1 MRLSME
7 AILADACSTSS
18 LVDSDSGAE
27 AAAGGSGSACMNN
40 GVARRGFIA
49 SFGAPASWKAL
60 HDAQNTKRSAA
71 KVLILCFGLFDTGD
85 RHWRSEVHD
94 RNEGR
99 DDCVAEGGVPTGGVG
114 GGVSKKKS
122 QQVVQRSDK
131 EPWALLEPSH
141 DYLQNTQHVPRNSL
155 N

>member
-27 AAAGGSGSACMNN
+27 AAAGGSGPACMNN

-85 RHWRSEVHD
+85 RHWRSEVHAIGMKAVMTVLP
-94 RNEGR
+94 R
-99 DDCVAEGGVPTGGVG
+99 GGYRPGGWGVG
-114 GGVSKKKS
+114 YQKRRVNKLCNGLIKNLGHYSS
-122 QQVVQRSDK
+122 R
-131 EPWALLEPSH
+131 ATTTYRIH
-141 DYLQNTQHVPRNSL
+141 NTYLGTL
-155 N
+155 

>member
-71 KVLILCFGLFDTGD
+71 KVLILCFGLFDRRPTLA
-85 RHWRSEVHD
+85 RCTR

-99 DDCVAEGGVPTGGVG
+99 DDCVLPG
-114 GGVSKKKS
+114 GGYRPGGCGAWGYQKRRVGKLCNGLIKNLGHSS
-122 QQVVQRSDK
+122 R
-131 EPWALLEPSH
+131 ATTTYIIH
-141 DYLQNTQHVPRNSL
+141 NTYLGTL
-155 N
+155 

>member
-85 RHWRSEVHD
+85 RHWARCT
-94 RNEGR
+94 RGNEGR
-99 DDCVAEGGVPTGGVG
+99 DDCVGGVPTGGVG
-114 GGVSKKKS
+114 GGWGIKKEAA
-122 QQVVQRSDK
+122 V
-131 EPWALLEPSH
+131 L
-141 DYLQNTQHVPRNSL
+141 
-155 N
+155 